1 MKKIIFL
8 VVFLLI
14 PVCAGAAFT
23 IYLKNGSVISD
34 VRTYN
39 EAGGEISVYF
49 QTGSMVIP
57 RSDVLR
63 ITGEEP
69 PEKPTEK
76 AAAEETPETPEMQG
90 TQENG
95 EKQIP
100 AGRQEIREG
109 KEQSA
114 TAPAPEEP
122 GDDKN
127 TRMREV
133 KSELDSVYAEFRTV
147 EADEA
152 RLVKEINEKRSS
164 RFNYNQY
171 QMNQLIKET
180 EPLQQELFSVQQKKE
195 ELRQRKDALEN
206 ELRSL

>member
-1 MKKIIFL
+1 MKKIIFF

-39 EAGGEISVYF
+39 EAAGEISVYF

-57 RSDVLR
+57 RSDILR
-63 ITGEEP
+63 ITGEDP
-69 PEKPTEK
+69 PEKAATE
-76 AAAEETPETPEMQG
+76 EIPETPEMQG
-90 TQENG
+90 QGTQKNG

-109 KEQSA
+109 QEQSV
-114 TAPAPEEP
+114 TSPAPEEP
-122 GDDKN
+122 VDDKN
-127 TRMREV
+127 ARMREV

-164 RFNYNQY
+164 GFKYNQY

-195 ELRQRKDALEN
+195 ELRQRKDVLEN
-206 ELRSL
+206 ELRSLQ

>member
-39 EAGGEISVYF
+39 EAAGEISVYF

-57 RSDVLR
+57 RSDILR
-63 ITGEEP
+63 ITGEAP
-69 PEKPTEK
+69 PEKAATE
-76 AAAEETPETPEMQG
+76 EIPETPEMQG
-90 TQENG
+90 QGTQKNG

-109 KEQSA
+109 QEQSV
-114 TAPAPEEP
+114 TSPAPEEP
-122 GDDKN
+122 VDDKN
-127 TRMREV
+127 ARMREV

-152 RLVKEINEKRSS
+152 RLVKEINKKRSS
-164 RFNYNQY
+164 RVNYNQY

-195 ELRQRKDALEN
+195 ELRQRKDVLEN
-206 ELRSL
+206 ELRSLQ

>member
-57 RSDVLR
+57 RSDILR
-63 ITGEEP
+63 ITGEDP
-69 PEKPTEK
+69 PEKAATE
-76 AAAEETPETPEMQG
+76 EIPETPEMQG
-90 TQENG
+90 QGTQKNG

-109 KEQSA
+109 QEQSV
-114 TAPAPEEP
+114 TSPAPEEP
-122 GDDKN
+122 VDDKN
-127 TRMREV
+127 ARMREV

-152 RLVKEINEKRSS
+152 RLVKEINKKRSS
-164 RFNYNQY
+164 RVNYNQY

-195 ELRQRKDALEN
+195 ELRQRKDVLEN
-206 ELRSL
+206 ELRSLQ

>member
-39 EAGGEISVYF
+39 EAGGEVSVYF

-63 ITGEEP
+63 ITGEDP
-69 PEKPTEK
+69 PEKAATE
-76 AAAEETPETPEMQG
+76 EIPETPEMQG
-90 TQENG
+90 QGTQEYG

-109 KEQSA
+109 QEQSV
-114 TAPAPEEP
+114 TSPAPEET

-127 TRMREV
+127 ARMREV

-164 RFNYNQY
+164 RFKYNQY

-195 ELRQRKDALEN
+195 ELRQRKDVLEN
-206 ELRSL
+206 ELRSLQ

>member
-8 VVFLLI
+8 IVILLI
-14 PVCAGAAFT
+14 PVCAGAEYT

-57 RSDVLR
+57 RTDILR
-63 ITGEEP
+63 ITGEAISEKNVSGETQEP
-69 PEKPTEK
+69 
-76 AAAEETPETPEMQG
+76 QG
-90 TQENG
+90 TQDNRESQHEEG
-95 EKQIP
+95 Q
-100 AGRQEIREG
+100 QEIKER
-109 KEQSA
+109 KEQPVSSDSL
-114 TAPAPEEP
+114 PEEP
-122 GDDKN
+122 VDDRN

-133 KSELDSVYAEFRTV
+133 RSELDSVYSEFRTI

-164 RFNYNQY
+164 RFNYNKY
-171 QMNQLIKET
+171 QLNQMLKET
-180 EPLQQELFSVQQKKE
+180 EPMQQELFSVQQKKE
-195 ELRQRKDALEN
+195 ELRQRKDVLEN
-206 ELRSL
+206 ELRSLQ

>member
-57 RSDVLR
+57 RSDILR
-63 ITGEEP
+63 ITGEDP
-69 PEKPTEK
+69 PEKAATE
-76 AAAEETPETPEMQG
+76 EIPETPEMQG
-90 TQENG
+90 QGTQKNG

-109 KEQSA
+109 QEQSV
-114 TAPAPEEP
+114 TSPAPEEP
-122 GDDKN
+122 VDDKN

-164 RFNYNQY
+164 RFKYNQY

-195 ELRQRKDALEN
+195 ELRQRKDVLEN
-206 ELRSL
+206 ELRSLQ

>member
-57 RSDVLR
+57 RSDILR
-63 ITGEEP
+63 ITGEDP
-69 PEKPTEK
+69 PEKAATE
-76 AAAEETPETPEMQG
+76 EIPETPEMQG
-90 TQENG
+90 QGTQKNG

-109 KEQSA
+109 QEQSV
-114 TAPAPEEP
+114 TSPAPEEP
-122 GDDKN
+122 VDDKN

-152 RLVKEINEKRSS
+152 RLVKEINKKRSS
-164 RFNYNQY
+164 RVNYNQY

-195 ELRQRKDALEN
+195 ELRQRKDVLEN
-206 ELRSL
+206 ELRSLQ

>member
-49 QTGSMVIP
+49 QAGSMVIP
-57 RSDVLR
+57 RSDILR
-63 ITGEEP
+63 ITGEDP
-69 PEKPTEK
+69 PEKAATE
-76 AAAEETPETPEMQG
+76 EIPETPEMQG
-90 TQENG
+90 QGTQKNG

-109 KEQSA
+109 QEQSV
-114 TAPAPEEP
+114 TSPAPEEP
-122 GDDKN
+122 VDDKN

-152 RLVKEINEKRSS
+152 RLVKEINKKRSS
-164 RFNYNQY
+164 RVNYNQY

-195 ELRQRKDALEN
+195 ELRQRKDVLEN
-206 ELRSL
+206 ELRSLQ

>member
-39 EAGGEISVYF
+39 EAAGEISVYF

-57 RSDVLR
+57 RSDILR
-63 ITGEEP
+63 ITGEDP
-69 PEKPTEK
+69 PEKAATE
-76 AAAEETPETPEMQG
+76 EIPETPEMQG
-90 TQENG
+90 QGTQKNG

-109 KEQSA
+109 QEQSV
-114 TAPAPEEP
+114 TSPAPEEP
-122 GDDKN
+122 VDDKN
-127 TRMREV
+127 ARMREV

-152 RLVKEINEKRSS
+152 RLVKEINKKRSS
-164 RFNYNQY
+164 RVNYNQY

-195 ELRQRKDALEN
+195 ELRQRKDVLEN
-206 ELRSL
+206 ELRSLQ

>member
-39 EAGGEISVYF
+39 EAAGEISVYF

-57 RSDVLR
+57 RSDILR
-63 ITGEEP
+63 ITGEDP
-69 PEKPTEK
+69 PEKAATE
-76 AAAEETPETPEMQG
+76 EIPETPEMQG
-90 TQENG
+90 QGTQKNG

-109 KEQSA
+109 QEQSV
-114 TAPAPEEP
+114 TSPAPEEP
-122 GDDKN
+122 VDDKN
-127 TRMREV
+127 ARMREV

-164 RFNYNQY
+164 RFKYNQY

-195 ELRQRKDALEN
+195 ELRQRKDVLEN
-206 ELRSL
+206 ELRSLQ

>member
-57 RSDVLR
+57 RSDILR
-63 ITGEEP
+63 ITGEDP
-69 PEKPTEK
+69 PEKAATE
-76 AAAEETPETPEMQG
+76 EIPETPEMQG
-90 TQENG
+90 QGTQKNG

-109 KEQSA
+109 QEQSV
-114 TAPAPEEP
+114 TSPAPEEP
-122 GDDKN
+122 VDDKN
-127 TRMREV
+127 ARMREV

-164 RFNYNQY
+164 RFKYNQY

-195 ELRQRKDALEN
+195 ELRQRKDVLEN
-206 ELRSL
+206 ELRSLQ